1 MSLTLY
7 NKSKSNEISSEISIN
22 NILNYKRRSNL
33 VSKNYSY
40 ETNKTSIDTIETLQ
54 NCYNSLCD
62 MKNIMTD
69 YLKDLSLTTKNIN
82 IKKILEKYKIEI
94 ISTLNIIYNN
104 NKKKYS
110 REENKIL
117 KKINYVVQ
125 VIQLLYNDIM
135 IMISRR
141 I

>member
-7 NKSKSNEISSEISIN
+7 NNSKSKSNEISSEISTN

-54 NCYNSLCD
+54 NCYDSLCD

-69 YLKDLSLTTKNIN
+69 YLKDPYFNTIN
-82 IKKILEKYKIEI
+82 IKNTLEKYKIEI
-94 ISTLNIIYNN
+94 ISTLNIIYN

-125 VIQLLYNDIM
+125 VIQLLYNDIKKT
-135 IMISRR
+135 INIT